1 MFYCWLGGVVY
12 EEQMNFMVKI
22 FKISDKGFTEIPEIE
37 KNCWVNISNPLMD
50 DLDGLS
56 KKFNIPLD
64 FLTDSLDVDEKSRIE
79 AENDCTFFIIRTP
92 VYNKEKADVP
102 FTTLPVGIVIQ
113 QDIIVTIC
121 FSDTAEILEL
131 FHEKAKNISMKNKYR
146 FILHLLQK
154 TNYFYLKYLK
164 EINRKT
170 DDIETEL
177 QRATKNVELIKL
189 LNIEKSLV
197 FFTTSLS
204 GNKRIIERLQKVFNL
219 ELSDEDRDFLDDL
232 IIDNR
237 QAIEMVNIYS
247 NILSGMMDAF
257 ASVISNNLNI
267 VLKYLTSVT
276 IILMIPTLMASIYGM
291 NINLPFQH
299 SPHAFLITMA
309 FSFGLSSIGVLVF
322 LRKRW
327 F

>member
-1 MFYCWLGGVVY
+1 
-12 EEQMNFMVKI
+12 MNFMVKI